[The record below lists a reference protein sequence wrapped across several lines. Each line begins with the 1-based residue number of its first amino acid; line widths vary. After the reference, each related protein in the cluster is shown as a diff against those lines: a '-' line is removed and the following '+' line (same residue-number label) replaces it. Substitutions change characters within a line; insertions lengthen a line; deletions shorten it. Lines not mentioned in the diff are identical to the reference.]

1 MASSTLRAIAP
12 DMPMRTTTY
21 PTCGLVAMPKNSGAR
36 VMALGLMLGI
46 SYEQK
51 EMVLEADEIALFYSD
66 GLVEAHN
73 PYGEIFGFP
82 RLRTLLAEHR
92 EEASLSNLLEEELHP
107 FTGEGWEQEDD
118 ITLLTLRRVIARS

>member
-1 MASSTLRAIAP
+1 MA
-12 DMPMRTTTY
+12 M
-21 PTCGLVAMPKNSGAR
+21 
-36 VMALGLMLGI
+36 GLMLGI

-51 EMVLEADEIALFYSD
+51 EMVLEADEIALFFSD

-82 RLRTLLAEHR
+82 RLRTLLAEHG
-92 EEASLSNLLEEELHP
+92 EEASLSNLLEDELHP

-118 ITLLTLRRVIARS
+118 ITLLTLRRVIARSRHSEIPNHRRSRGIPYLPAVLQLRSC

>member
-1 MASSTLRAIAP
+1 MPTL
-12 DMPMRTTTY
+12 TTTY

-82 RLRTLLAEHR
+82 RLRRLLAEHG
-92 EEASLSNLLEEELHP
+92 EEASLGNVL
-107 FTGEGWEQEDD
+107 
-118 ITLLTLRRVIARS
+118 